1 MAVAI
6 LNVFIVSGLFWG
18 HVDRAILLTWAVTLI
33 AASVARLLLT
43 RHALRHNR
51 FAGTHWTVALS
62 FVGGVCWGLPL
73 YFLGTDGSP
82 VLSYLVIF
90 MVAGMSAAAALS
102 FSSHLPVVLAVNVPL
117 LSMTACR
124 FLEMGGGVNNAM
136 AGIIMLYLVSTTML
150 ARRNRAVL
158 ESAFR
163 NQIRAEIQAEEIR
176 AMAED
181 LRGAL
186 EAAEA
191 ATVAKSRFLAN
202 MSHEMRTPLNG
213 VMGMVQLLQRT
224 ELTSRQKEFARIID
238 SSGTALLD
246 VIDDVLDISRIE
258 SGEIRLRNTAF
269 ELDGLIET
277 CRDTV
282 AAPASKKGLVLSLDI
297 APDMDNQRVGDR
309 KRIQQILINLLG
321 NAVKFTDRG
330 SVTLNVSE
338 HGDHVRFE
346 VRDTGPGLSKQQCAQ
361 VFERFVQVDD
371 SSARRHGGSGLGLA
385 ISRDLVELMS
395 GRIGVESTPGEGSVF
410 WFEIPL
416 DPPGEEGDTAS
427 AGAADEAQPQ
437 LPSFTVLVVD
447 DIATNRIVA
456 KSMLESQ
463 GHNVVLAENGE
474 EALEAL
480 AAQPFDLVLMDIQM
494 PVMSGDEA
502 ISRIRCSREAYSDI
516 PIFAITAN
524 ASRGEG
530 ERLLTL
536 GASAHSTKPMDM
548 EWLNSEIERLDL
560 PGPKA
565 A

>member
-18 HVDRAILLTWAVTLI
+18 HVDRRILLTWAVVLLSAS
-33 AASVARLLLT
+33 AARWLLT
-43 RHALRHNR
+43 RHALKRNR
-51 FAGTHWTVALS
+51 FADTHWTVALS

-73 YFLGTDGSP
+73 YFLGTDASP

-124 FLEMGGGVNNAM
+124 FLEMGGAVNNAM
-136 AGIIMLYLVSTTML
+136 AGIIMLYLLSTTML

-163 NQIRAEIQAEEIR
+163 NQIRAETQAKEIR

-224 ELTSRQKEFARIID
+224 ELTSRQEEFTRIID

-258 SGEIRLRNTAF
+258 SGEIRLRENVFA
-269 ELDGLIET
+269 LDGLIET

-282 AAPASKKGLVLSLDI
+282 AAPASKKGLVLSLNI
-297 APDMDNQRVGDR
+297 APGMDNQRIGDR
-309 KRIQQILINLLG
+309 KRVQQILINLLG
-321 NAVKFTDRG
+321 NAVKFTDQG
-330 SVTLNVSE
+330 SVSLDVSE
-338 HGDHVRFE
+338 RDGHVRFE
-346 VRDTGPGLSKQQCAQ
+346 VRDTGPGLTEQQCAR

-395 GRIGVESTPGEGSVF
+395 GRIGIESTPGEGSTF
-410 WFEIPL
+410 WLELPL
-416 DPPGEEGDTAS
+416 DPPGEQDETGS
-427 AGAADEAQPQ
+427 AGSEDAAQPR
-437 LPSFTVLVVD
+437 LPAFTVLVVD

-456 KSMLESQ
+456 KAMLESE
-463 GHNVVLAENGE
+463 GHTVVLAENGE
-474 EALEAL
+474 EALEVL
-480 AAQPFDLVLMDIQM
+480 ASQPLDLVLMDIQM

-502 ISRIRCSREAYSDI
+502 ISRIRCSRENYSDI

-536 GASAHSTKPMDM
+536 GASAHTTKPVDMD
-548 EWLNSEIERLDL
+548 WLSSEIERLDL
-560 PGPKA
+560 HGPRA

>member
-18 HVDRAILLTWAVTLI
+18 HVDRAILLTWGTTLL
-33 AASVARLLLT
+33 AASAARWLLA
-43 RHALRHNR
+43 RHALRNDR
-51 FAGTHWTVALS
+51 VAEIHWTVALS

-73 YFLGTDGSP
+73 YFLGTDASP

-124 FLEMGGGVNNAM
+124 FLEMGGPVNNAM
-136 AGIIMLYLVSTTML
+136 ALIIMLYLLSTTML

-163 NQIRAEIQAEEIR
+163 NQIRAETQAEEIR

-224 ELTSRQKEFARIID
+224 ELTSRQTEFARIID

-258 SGEIRLRNTAF
+258 SGEIRLRDNVF
-269 ELDGLIET
+269 DLDGLIET

-282 AAPASKKGLVLSLDI
+282 AASASGKGLVLTVDI
-297 APDMDNQRVGDR
+297 AADMDRQRVGDR

-321 NAVKFTDRG
+321 NAVKFTEKG
-330 SVTLNVSE
+330 SVSLDVSE
-338 HGDHVRFE
+338 RRDNVRFE
-346 VRDTGPGLSKQQCAQ
+346 VRDTGPGLTEQQCAK

-371 SSARRHGGSGLGLA
+371 STARRHGGSGLGLA

-416 DPPGEEGDTAS
+416 DPPVEQNDPAS
-427 AGAADEAQPQ
+427 SGFEDEAQAKPAG
-437 LPSFTVLVVD
+437 FTVLVVD

-456 KSMLESQ
+456 KAMLESQ
-463 GHNVVLAENGE
+463 GHDVVLAENGQ
-474 EALEAL
+474 EALDVL
-480 AAQPFDLVLMDIQM
+480 ASQPLDLVLMDIQM

-502 ISRIRCSREAYSDI
+502 ISRIRCSRETYSDI

-548 EWLNSEIERLDL
+548 DWLNSEIERLDL
-560 PGPKA
+560 PGRRA